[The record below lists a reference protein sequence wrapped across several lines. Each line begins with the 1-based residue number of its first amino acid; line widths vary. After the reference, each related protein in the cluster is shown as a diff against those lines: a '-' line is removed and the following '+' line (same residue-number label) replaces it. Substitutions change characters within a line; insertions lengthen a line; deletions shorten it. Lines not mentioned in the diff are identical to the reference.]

1 MTSPNDLSFLPDDY
15 LAQKARKRANILC
28 AALSVVVMATIG
40 SAFWLSERSIRDL
53 DNQLAE
59 VDRKYNDATEQI
71 AAVKKMHKKQQ
82 QIVQH
87 AELATALVERV
98 PRSNVLATFTNSL
111 PPGVSLLE
119 LAMESKLKQPP
130 AAPAGASAF
139 EARVAA
145 ASQKKPATN
154 DPPKYDVF
162 IRLTGIAD
170 NDV

>member
-28 AALSVVVMATIG
+28 AALSVVVMGTIG
-40 SAFWLSERSIRDL
+40 SAFWLSERSMREL
-53 DNQLAE
+53 DGQLADVE
-59 VDRKYNDATEQI
+59 GRYSQATDQI

-145 ASQKKPATN
+145 A
-154 DPPKYDVF
+154 
-162 IRLTGIAD
+162 
-170 NDV
+170 